1 MKLRKIQKYH
11 IPLSSTFP
19 GKMTEPHKLCRIG
32 IIGAGHLG
40 RAIAE
45 TLIASGFPQDRI
57 MLSHAGNPETLEA
70 LREAGLEPN
79 LVDNKTICKR
89 ASVIFI
95 TVPPGAFASLHSLP
109 LPCEG
114 LIVSSIAGIPRAVLR
129 KLFGVEVVRMMPS
142 GPDTIRR
149 HKGIAAIFPGN
160 ELLEDLLRWTGMQVH
175 ILPDEE
181 TMHVFTAGVCLPAAI
196 LASRAAG
203 DDPDE
208 EIADAI
214 HKYPLLSPIYAWA
227 KDVLPESLSGSGSE
241 AYITEMSTPGGIT
254 EEVVSKVKEGNTI
267 SVAIEAGI
275 ARSRK
280 IGGK

>member
-1 MKLRKIQKYH
+1 MA
-11 IPLSSTFP
+11 
-19 GKMTEPHKLCRIG
+19 EPHNLCRIG

-45 TLIASGFPQDRI
+45 TLIAGGFPQDRI
-57 MLSHAGNPETLEA
+57 MLSYAGNPATLETI
-70 LREAGLEPN
+70 REAGLEPN

-95 TVPPGAFASLHSLP
+95 TVPPRAFASLHSLP

-114 LIVSSIAGIPRAVLR
+114 LIVSCIAGIPRAVLG
-129 KLFGVEVVRMMPS
+129 KLFGVEVIRMMPS

-160 ELLEDLLRWTGMQVH
+160 DLLEDLLRRTGMQVQ

-196 LASRAAG
+196 LASEAAG
-203 DDPDE
+203 NDPDE

-214 HKYPLLSPIYAWA
+214 RKYSLLSPIYSWA
-227 KDVLPESLSGSGSE
+227 KEVLPESLSATERE

-254 EEVVSKVKEGNTI
+254 EEIVSKVREGNTI
-267 SVAIEAGI
+267 SVAVEAGI

-280 IGGK
+280 ICRK